1 MIEGTNL
8 HKAYGAETVLYGA
21 SFTVGAGTI
30 AALVGPNGSGKT
42 TTLHV
47 LAGLATLD
55 AGTATV
61 DGVDVTA
68 DHARELMG
76 QSRLAFLP
84 QDVRFHEA
92 LTPRQV
98 LRFYAGL
105 RPERS
110 EKVSRQPSWMRDA
123 STTRIEPLLD
133 DVALTDAADKPCGTL
148 SGGMRQRLGIAVLE
162 LADVPV
168 LLLDE
173 PALSLDPEWRTFLMD
188 RLRTH
193 ADEGKTI
200 ILATHLLDVW
210 IPSVDRVLRCEEGQI
225 REVKEAGN
233 PLPEPTEVPVACD
246 S

>member
-8 HKAYGAETVLYGA
+8 HKAYGEETVLEGA
-21 SFTVGAGTI
+21 SFAVEAGTI

-47 LAGLATLD
+47 LAGLATPD
-55 AGTATV
+55 AGTTTV

-68 DHARELMG
+68 DRSQRLSA

-110 EKVSRQPSWMRDA
+110 EEVSRQPSRMRDA
-123 STTRIEPLLD
+123 LTARIEPLLD
-133 DVALTDAADKPCGTL
+133 EVALTDAADKPCGAL

-188 RLRTH
+188 RLQTH
-193 ADEGKTI
+193 ADEGRSV

-210 IPSVDRVLRCEEGQI
+210 TPIVDRVLRCEDGQI
-225 REVKEAGN
+225 REVNEAAN
-233 PLPEPTEVPVACD
+233 PIPEPTEVPVASD

>member
-1 MIEGTNL
+1 MIDIHNL
-8 HKAYGAETVLYGA
+8 HKAFGENSVLTGA
-21 SFTVGAGTI
+21 SFSIGAGAI

-47 LAGLATLD
+47 LAGLTTPD
-55 AGTATV
+55 TGTATV
-61 DGVDVTA
+61 TGVDVTTDQTA
-68 DHARELMG
+68 AQE
-76 QSRLAFLP
+76 RLAFLP
-84 QDVRFHEA
+84 QDVRFHSA

-105 RPERS
+105 RNAP
-110 EKVSRQPSWMRDA
+110 MD
-123 STTRIEPLLD
+123 RIEPLLA

-162 LADVPV
+162 LADAPV

-188 RLRTH
+188 RLRVH
-193 ADEGKTI
+193 ADDGATV
-200 ILATHLLDVW
+200 LMATHLLDVW
-210 IPSVDRVLRCEEGQI
+210 TPIVDRVLRCEDGRI
-225 REVKEAGN
+225 REVDVN
-233 PLPEPTEVPVACD
+233 PAAEPDLSAVPD